1 MKRPDHYTNIHMAAA
16 VLALSTAVNISA
28 QDEPGRDYAFRHT
41 ETPVRIESYSAT
53 AYSAGNHNIHTM
65 RGDVIRSFGKD
76 TVADFRLSP
85 AGNNFFAISADKKGK
100 REARRFETLTT
111 GPQSPTRKFD
121 DKRLGTPLAA
131 TYTPDARQLVVAT
144 DKGIVMLDP
153 KKFNVT
159 DRIDL
164 VPVRPQS
171 MTISPN
177 GYFLALISGKDVMV
191 YNFEDKKIR
200 TRIDAEVPVTDLV
213 FSPDASSMAL
223 LTDDGLLS
231 VYDTRTFDVRTMV
244 DDLGSAMACD
254 FNADGKYVAVV
265 TSPSD
270 IEIINL
276 VRPSD
281 RRHIE
286 EQSGGVADLVFIQDS
301 YGHPILVHGATSGLY
316 AQRINGLEPYFNR
329 LVSDAV
335 EERMSEW
342 LKMQPGESMEDYQLR
357 VNEESMRRQRR
368 LFEDSI
374 STDLAGDLISMSE
387 ITLGNYDRQNGL
399 LAVDFSNMPKIYLP
413 VPEADVAAI
422 GSAADLS
429 ISDAQYG
436 VLPDDSFE
444 LVYARFRNIKDG
456 KTFIYDNLDRRPMD
470 MLRGDTD
477 FVSLD
482 VIRQQQM
489 EEIRLQEVKQQVMAE
504 AKRNNV
510 ISDHT
515 NITVDSQVVPAYD
528 ADGNK
533 ILNYL
538 VKFTYEVDP
547 ELSAVEDFKPGKYTI
562 AESGAATSMLN
573 IVQQAFEGDLA
584 QHLKAGKRLN
594 VKISGTADA
603 TPIIRG
609 IAYDGALGEFD
620 EEPVT
625 IDGLLTT
632 LSVNRSEGIRTNE
645 QLAFLRA
652 AAVRDHLDRNV
663 KTLADMDTRYDYHV
677 GVSKDKGS
685 EFRRITAEFTFVD
698 AF

>member
-1 MKRPDHYTNIHMAAA
+1 
-16 VLALSTAVNISA
+16 
-28 QDEPGRDYAFRHT
+28 
-41 ETPVRIESYSAT
+41 
-53 AYSAGNHNIHTM
+53 
-65 RGDVIRSFGKD
+65 
-76 TVADFRLSP
+76 
-85 AGNNFFAISADKKGK
+85 
-100 REARRFETLTT
+100 
-111 GPQSPTRKFD
+111 
-121 DKRLGTPLAA
+121 
-131 TYTPDARQLVVAT
+131 
-144 DKGIVMLDP
+144 MLDP

>member
-1 MKRPDHYTNIHMAAA
+1 
-16 VLALSTAVNISA
+16 
-28 QDEPGRDYAFRHT
+28 
-41 ETPVRIESYSAT
+41 
-53 AYSAGNHNIHTM
+53 
-65 RGDVIRSFGKD
+65 
-76 TVADFRLSP
+76 
-85 AGNNFFAISADKKGK
+85 
-100 REARRFETLTT
+100 
-111 GPQSPTRKFD
+111 
-121 DKRLGTPLAA
+121 
-131 TYTPDARQLVVAT
+131 
-144 DKGIVMLDP
+144 
-153 KKFNVT
+153 
-159 DRIDL
+159 
-164 VPVRPQS
+164 
-171 MTISPN
+171 
-177 GYFLALISGKDVMV
+177 
-191 YNFEDKKIR
+191 
-200 TRIDAEVPVTDLV
+200 
-213 FSPDASSMAL
+213 MAL

-265 TSPSD
+265 ISPSD

-286 EQSGGVADLVFIQDS
+286 EQSGGVADLVFIKDS
-301 YGHPILVHGATSGLY
+301 DGHPILVHGATSGLY

-399 LAVDFSNMPKIYLP
+399 LAVEFSNMPKIYLP

-547 ELSAVEDFKPGKYTI
+547 EFSAVEDFKPGKYTI